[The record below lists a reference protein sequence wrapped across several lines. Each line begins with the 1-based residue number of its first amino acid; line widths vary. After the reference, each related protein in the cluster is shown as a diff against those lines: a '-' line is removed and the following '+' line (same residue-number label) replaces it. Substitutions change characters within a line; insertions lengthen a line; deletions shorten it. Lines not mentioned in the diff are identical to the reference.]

1 MKVTLV
7 FLLVALTFYCQAQS
21 QGAKQTHGSGN
32 WDYDKKGTDW
42 GGDCKGSSQSPI
54 NIVTCEAEK
63 GSFFNRIISHN
74 YWKESTGTYRLHNN
88 GHCLQIDLPK
98 SHPYQLKKGQKTY
111 IPLQIHIHFN
121 AATGKGSEHT
131 LNSKQYFAEIHIVH
145 RNSMYATNFMGK
157 PDGLLVIGVFV
168 DLVKKA
174 VLKYSSSTDL
184 DFSMKHLE
192 SPSLQMT
199 KIPNDR
205 TSFAMQLFGFGAEVL
220 ANPKTERDINAFPL
234 AWLLPTVDRKKS
246 MWDYVNYRGSLTTP
260 PCSEIVDWIVVT
272 GKTLEINRET
282 AKKFKGVKNSSGKM
296 MSGNFRPIQDM
307 NGREVYGVE
316 GSL

>member
-1 MKVTLV
+1 MKVAIV
-7 FLLVALTFYCQAQS
+7 FLLVALTFYCQ
-21 QGAKQTHGSGN
+21 GEKQTHGSGN
-32 WDYDKKGTDW
+32 WDYDKKGPHTW

-63 GSFFNRIISHN
+63 SSFFNRIISHN
-74 YWKESTGTYRLHNN
+74 YWKAATGTYRLHNN

-98 SHPYQLKKGQKTY
+98 ETPYQLKKGQKTY

-121 AATGKGSEHT
+121 AETGKGSEHT
-131 LNSKQYFAEIHIVH
+131 LNSKQYFAEVHIVH
-145 RNSMYATNFMGK
+145 RNALYPTDFMGK
-157 PDGLLVIGVFV
+157 KDGLLVIGVFV

-174 VLKYSSSTDL
+174 VKYSSSDL

-192 SPSLQMT
+192 SPSLQST
-199 KIPNDR
+199 KIQNDR
-205 TSFAMQLFGFGAEVL
+205 TSFAMQLFGFGAEIL
-220 ANPKTERDINAFPL
+220 ANPQRERDINAFPL

-246 MWDYVNYRGSLTTP
+246 LWGYINYKGSLTTP

-272 GKTLEINRET
+272 GKTLEINEET
-282 AKKFKGVKNSSGKM
+282 AKKFKGVKNSSGKV

-316 GSL
+316 GTL